1 MDQRHFK
8 SETIKLIENLSV
20 HPCDLGFDNEFLDR
34 IVKEQA
40 TKEKKKVRLHKIKI
54 FCASKNI
61 MKEIKIH
68 KMGEN
73 IYKQYI

>member
-8 SETIKLIENLSV
+8 SETIKLLENLSV

-40 TKEKKKVRLHKIKI
+40 TKKKKKLDFIKLK
-54 FCASKNI
+54 SSV
-61 MKEIKIH
+61 H
-68 KMGEN
+68 
-73 IYKQYI
+73 QRTL